1 MSRGASGI
9 IRKRELLKKHYL
21 LKKKVSMTLIK
32 DGKEDFIQGD
42 EGTAMGFYNME
53 ERLDSIL
60 NAARRIGNL

>member
-1 MSRGASGI
+1 
-9 IRKRELLKKHYL
+9 
-21 LKKKVSMTLIK
+21 MTLIK